1 MHRVLRLNPSKTT
14 HAAVFCLLCIHLI
27 HLLCITALG
36 GLETFSSHFILV
48 VLFSFL
54 FFSVYVICIT
64 LFCFSVIVL
73 RLAVVPDCLAYCKL

>member
-1 MHRVLRLNPSKTT
+1 MHCVLHLNPTIST

-27 HLLCITALG
+27 HMLSITALG
-36 GLETFSSHFILV
+36 GLETHGSHFILV

-73 RLAVVPDCLAYCKL
+73 RMATVPDCLACCTL